1 MKYLEITLHDNDF
14 YNELESLGKYLTDII
29 ATYSDVFDLDTARI
43 CQESLKRGIV
53 KYLAAIDHINSV
65 IRLHNANVETDIKLM
80 AAYIDRYLRVYI
92 VDQDE
97 IQRNC
102 DSEVLY
108 VPICTLEDLEH
119 GISWF
124 IV

>member
-14 YNELESLGKYLTDII
+14 CNELESLGKYLTDII
-29 ATYSDVFDLDTARI
+29 ATYRDVFDPDAARI

-65 IRLHNANVETDIKLM
+65 IRLHNANVETDIKLT
-80 AAYIDRYLRVYI
+80 AAYIDRHLRVYI
-92 VDQDE
+92 VDPDE
-97 IQRNC
+97 IQCDC
-102 DSEVLY
+102 DSEILY
-108 VPICTLEDLEH
+108 VPFCTPEDLEH

-124 IV
+124 IA

>member
-53 KYLAAIDHINSV
+53 KYLAAANHIDSV
-65 IRLHNANVETDIKLM
+65 IRLHTDIKLM
-80 AAYIDRYLRVYI
+80 AAYIDRHLRVYI

>member
-14 YNELESLGKYLTDII
+14 CVN
-29 ATYSDVFDLDTARI
+29 
-43 CQESLKRGIV
+43 
-53 KYLAAIDHINSV
+53 
-65 IRLHNANVETDIKLM
+65 
-80 AAYIDRYLRVYI
+80 I

-97 IQRNC
+97 IQCDC
-102 DSEVLY
+102 DSKVLY
-108 VPICTLEDLEH
+108 VPICTPEDLEH